1 MRKNFSD
8 KIHGGV
14 NLRVDIFILADTV
27 RAGGLLLYVL
37 ALSVAR
43 VVNGV
48 IPDELARKYRLHTR
62 KYRRH
67 SRDNN
72 FADDRIF
79 A

>member
-1 MRKNFSD
+1 MRKDFYD

-14 NLRVDIFILADTV
+14 NLRVDIFILV
-27 RAGGLLLYVL
+27 NPIRAGGLLLYVL
-37 ALSVAR
+37 ALPFAR
-43 VVNGV
+43 VVNGAV
-48 IPDELARKYRLHTR
+48 SHKLARKHRFYTR